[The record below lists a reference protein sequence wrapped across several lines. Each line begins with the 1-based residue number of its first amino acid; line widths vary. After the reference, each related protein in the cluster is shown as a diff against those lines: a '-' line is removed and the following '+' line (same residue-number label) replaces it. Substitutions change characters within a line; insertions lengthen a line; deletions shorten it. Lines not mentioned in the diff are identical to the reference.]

1 MPLIPVTQTNDRMI
15 KIGIIDTGVD
25 IQHHLL
31 RHAKIS
37 GVTLY
42 REENWSVKI
51 KDNFFCDSK
60 GHGTGVV
67 SIINQYAP
75 GVEFIVVKLDS
86 FDGVVTE
93 GVLIDSIHYLIDHSD
108 VKIINI
114 SMGVRGQHSS
124 PEMELVCEN
133 AAVNDITIVAADYH
147 TLQKNKNCFPAN
159 IDTVYGVRVGHVSN
173 DRHFRYL
180 DQVRNLVLAK
190 GNYKKVAAPGNNF
203 FMAYGTSFAAASFT
217 GIIARAYLDDY
228 WETPMTLKQWLQA
241 NTDNSIIEAVSSEH
255 TM

>member
-1 MPLIPVTQTNDRMI
+1 MI

-31 RHAKIS
+31 RHTKIS

-67 SIINQYAP
+67 SIINQYAK
-75 GVEFIVVKLDS
+75 GVEFVVIKLDA
-86 FDGVVTE
+86 FDGVTTE
-93 GVLIDSIHYLIDHSD
+93 GVLIDGIHYLIDQGD
-108 VKIINI
+108 VKIMNI

-124 PEMELVCEN
+124 KEMKLACEK
-133 AAVNDITIVAADYH
+133 AAINDITIVAADYH
-147 TLQKNKNCFPAN
+147 ILQKYKNCFPAN

-173 DRHFRYL
+173 YYQFRYL
-180 DQVRNLVLAK
+180 DQGRNLVLAK
-190 GNYKKVAAPGNNF
+190 GNYEKVAAPGNNF
-203 FMAYGTSFAAASFT
+203 FKAYGTSFAAASFT

-228 WETPMTLKQWLQA
+228 WKTPMELKQWLQV
-241 NTDNSIIEAVSSEH
+241 NTDNSILEVVNSEH
-255 TM
+255 DSTEILDG